1 MTIFSNR
8 KRLQKP
14 IGRRYRAVNT
24 IFINNAIEEKSFQF
38 AVRIVKLCRYLCD
51 EKKEF
56 ILSKQ
61 LLRAGTSIGA
71 NISESQQAQSRP
83 DFISKLCIALKEAS
97 ETNYWLRLLRATDYL
112 SETEY
117 RTMIVQCKELE
128 RLLTSILKSA
138 KPSEQ

>member
-1 MTIFSNR
+1 M
-8 KRLQKP
+8 
-14 IGRRYRAVNT
+14 
-24 IFINNAIEEKSFQF
+24 NNAIEEKSFQF
-38 AVRIVKLCRYLCD
+38 AVRIVKLCRYLRD

-71 NISESQQAQSRP
+71 NIAESQQAQSRP

-117 RTMIVQCKELE
+117 RTMIVQCKELK
-128 RLLTSILKSA
+128 RLLTSILKST

>member
-1 MTIFSNR
+1 M
-8 KRLQKP
+8 
-14 IGRRYRAVNT
+14 
-24 IFINNAIEEKSFQF
+24 
-38 AVRIVKLCRYLCD
+38 RIVKLCRYLCD

-71 NISESQQAQSRP
+71 NIAESQQAQSRP

>member
-1 MTIFSNR
+1 M
-8 KRLQKP
+8 
-14 IGRRYRAVNT
+14 
-24 IFINNAIEEKSFQF
+24 NNAIEEKSFQF
-38 AVRIVKLCRYLCD
+38 AVRIVKLCRYLRD
-51 EKKEF
+51 EKMEF

-71 NISESQQAQSRP
+71 NIAESQQAQSRP

>member
-1 MTIFSNR
+1 M
-8 KRLQKP
+8 
-14 IGRRYRAVNT
+14 
-24 IFINNAIEEKSFQF
+24 
-38 AVRIVKLCRYLCD
+38 
-51 EKKEF
+51 
-56 ILSKQ
+56 SKQ

-71 NISESQQAQSRP
+71 NIAESQQAQSRP

-112 SETEY
+112 SETKY

>member
-1 MTIFSNR
+1 MTIFASR
-8 KRLQKP
+8 KRLQ
-14 IGRRYRAVNT
+14 IL
-24 IFINNAIEEKSFQF
+24 IMNNAIEEKSFQF
-38 AVRIVKLCRYLCD
+38 AVRVVKLCRYLRD

-71 NISESQQAQSRP
+71 NIAESQQAQSRP

-128 RLLTSILKSA
+128 RLLTSILKST

>member
-1 MTIFSNR
+1 MAAV
-8 KRLQKP
+8 
-14 IGRRYRAVNT
+14 IGLY
-24 IFINNAIEEKSFQF
+24 ILFFMNNAIVEKSFQF
-38 AVRIVKLCRYLCD
+38 AVRIVKLCRYLRD

-71 NISESQQAQSRP
+71 NIAESQQAQSRP

-128 RLLTSILKSA
+128 RLLTSILKST

>member
-1 MTIFSNR
+1 M
-8 KRLQKP
+8 
-14 IGRRYRAVNT
+14 
-24 IFINNAIEEKSFQF
+24 NNAIEEKSFQF
-38 AVRIVKLCRYLCD
+38 AVRIVKLFRYLCD

-71 NISESQQAQSRP
+71 NIAESQQAQSRP

>member
-1 MTIFSNR
+1 MTIFAGR
-8 KRLQKP
+8 KRLQ
-14 IGRRYRAVNT
+14 IL
-24 IFINNAIEEKSFQF
+24 IMNNAIEEKSFQF
-38 AVRIVKLCRYLCD
+38 AVRIVKLCRYLRD

-71 NISESQQAQSRP
+71 NIAESQQAQSRP
-83 DFISKLCIALKEAS
+83 DFVSKLCIALKEAS

-128 RLLTSILKSA
+128 RLLTSILKST

>member
-1 MTIFSNR
+1 M
-8 KRLQKP
+8 
-14 IGRRYRAVNT
+14 
-24 IFINNAIEEKSFQF
+24 
-38 AVRIVKLCRYLCD
+38 
-51 EKKEF
+51 
-56 ILSKQ
+56 SKQ

-71 NISESQQAQSRP
+71 NIAESQQAQSRP

-138 KPSEQ
+138 QPSEQ

>member
-1 MTIFSNR
+1 M
-8 KRLQKP
+8 
-14 IGRRYRAVNT
+14 
-24 IFINNAIEEKSFQF
+24 NNAIEEKSFQF
-38 AVRIVKLCRYLCD
+38 AVRIVKLCRYLRD

-71 NISESQQAQSRP
+71 NIAESQQAQSRP

-117 RTMIVQCKELE
+117 RTMIVQC
-128 RLLTSILKSA
+128 
-138 KPSEQ
+138 

>member
-8 KRLQKP
+8 KRLQKS

-24 IFINNAIEEKSFQF
+24 IFMNNAIEEKSFQF
-38 AVRIVKLCRYLCD
+38 AVRIVKLCRYLRD

-71 NISESQQAQSRP
+71 NIAESQQAQSRP

-128 RLLTSILKSA
+128 RLLTSILKST

>member
-1 MTIFSNR
+1 M
-8 KRLQKP
+8 
-14 IGRRYRAVNT
+14 
-24 IFINNAIEEKSFQF
+24 
-38 AVRIVKLCRYLCD
+38 
-51 EKKEF
+51 
-56 ILSKQ
+56 SKQ

-71 NISESQQAQSRP
+71 NIAESQQAQSRP

>member
-1 MTIFSNR
+1 M
-8 KRLQKP
+8 
-14 IGRRYRAVNT
+14 
-24 IFINNAIEEKSFQF
+24 NNAIEEKIFQF

-71 NISESQQAQSRP
+71 NIAESQQAQSRP

-117 RTMIVQCKELE
+117 RTMIAQCKELE

>member
-1 MTIFSNR
+1 M
-8 KRLQKP
+8 
-14 IGRRYRAVNT
+14 
-24 IFINNAIEEKSFQF
+24 NNAIEEKSFQF

-61 LLRAGTSIGA
+61 LLRTGTSIGA
-71 NISESQQAQSRP
+71 NIAESQQAQSRP

>member
-1 MTIFSNR
+1 M
-8 KRLQKP
+8 
-14 IGRRYRAVNT
+14 
-24 IFINNAIEEKSFQF
+24 NNAIEEKSFQF
-38 AVRIVKLCRYLCD
+38 AVRIVKLCRYLRD
-51 EKKEF
+51 DKKEF

-71 NISESQQAQSRP
+71 NIAESQQAQSRP

>member
-1 MTIFSNR
+1 MTIFAGR
-8 KRLQKP
+8 KRLQ
-14 IGRRYRAVNT
+14 IL
-24 IFINNAIEEKSFQF
+24 IMNNAIEEKSFQF
-38 AVRIVKLCRYLCD
+38 AVRVVNLCKYLRD

-61 LLRAGTSIGA
+61 LLPAGTSIGA
-71 NISESQQAQSRP
+71 NIAESQQAQSRP

-128 RLLTSILKSA
+128 RLLTSILKST

>member
-1 MTIFSNR
+1 MIM
-8 KRLQKP
+8 
-14 IGRRYRAVNT
+14 
-24 IFINNAIEEKSFQF
+24 NNAIEEKSFQF
-38 AVRIVKLCRYLCD
+38 AVRIVKLCRYLRD

-71 NISESQQAQSRP
+71 NIAESQQAQSRP
-83 DFISKLCIALKEAS
+83 DFVSKLCIALKEAS

-128 RLLTSILKSA
+128 RLLTSILKST

>member
-1 MTIFSNR
+1 M
-8 KRLQKP
+8 
-14 IGRRYRAVNT
+14 
-24 IFINNAIEEKSFQF
+24 NNAIEEKSFQF

-71 NISESQQAQSRP
+71 NIAESQQAQSRP

-117 RTMIVQCKELE
+117 RTMIVQCKKLE

>member
-1 MTIFSNR
+1 M
-8 KRLQKP
+8 
-14 IGRRYRAVNT
+14 
-24 IFINNAIEEKSFQF
+24 
-38 AVRIVKLCRYLCD
+38 RIVKLCRYLRD

-71 NISESQQAQSRP
+71 NIAESQQAQSRP

-97 ETNYWLRLLRATDYL
+97 ETNYGLRLLRATDYL

-128 RLLTSILKSA
+128 RLSTSILKSA
-138 KPSEQ
+138 NPQNNELTVQLMKPFDFLN

>member
-71 NISESQQAQSRP
+71 NIAESQQAQSRP

-97 ETNYWLRLLRATDYL
+97 ETNYWLRLLRTTDYL

>member
-1 MTIFSNR
+1 M
-8 KRLQKP
+8 
-14 IGRRYRAVNT
+14 
-24 IFINNAIEEKSFQF
+24 NNAIEEKSFQF
-38 AVRIVKLCRYLCD
+38 AVRVVKLCRYLCD

-71 NISESQQAQSRP
+71 NIAESQQAQSRP